1 MKHGVSRYIAM
12 ICSCLFLLSCSED
25 ELVKQT
31 LVGEPVDVMLSFGA
45 TNHDQIEIK
54 SRTTYELYYES
65 MVRNVYAFVFANGD
79 KIYGH
84 YFSAADLDKTGQ
96 KEYWTVANMA
106 SDNTGKTEGTLHMSV
121 PAVSGQAEI
130 VLIANI
136 DLDFMN
142 VSEERLG
149 LVRTKDE
156 LNALVV
162 SLNQEIPDRNA
173 GYFMMTG
180 SKSNVTI

>member
-1 MKHGVSRYIAM
+1 MKHWVSRYIAM

-31 LVGEPVDVMLSFGA
+31 VVGEPVDVMLSFGA

-54 SRTTYELYYES
+54 SRTTYDLHYES
-65 MVRNVYAFVFANGD
+65 MVRNIYAFVFANGD

-84 YFSAADLDKTGQ
+84 YFSAADLDKTDQ
-96 KEYWTVANMA
+96 KQYWTVSNM
-106 SDNTGKTEGTLHMSV
+106 SSSNTGNQTNGTLHMSV

-136 DLDFMN
+136 DLDFLN

-149 LVRTKDE
+149 LVRT
-156 LNALVV
+156 
-162 SLNQEIPDRNA
+162 
-173 GYFMMTG
+173 
-180 SKSNVTI
+180 